1 MLKSLRSWL
10 DEGDKGATPAPRPDE
25 AAGPSDEALLSQVD
39 QRLSFRHDF
48 CGHRVIIRDR
58 RSAAFLH
65 LKDMSCLGCTGL
77 TDLPVAVGEIV
88 FITLQKPRFHAA
100 QVRWVKSAKMEL
112 RFMRFLDP
120 DLVEKIHRAHMARKA
135 SGRPLEEFL
144 PSERGFYP

>member
-1 MLKSLRSWL
+1 VLKSLRNWFE
-10 DEGDKGATPAPRPDE
+10 DEETESKAAPGADSAE
-25 AAGPSDEALLSQVD
+25 PSDDALLSKVD

-65 LKDMSCLGCTGL
+65 LKDLSCLGCTGL

-100 QVRWVKSAKMEL
+100 QVRWVKNAKIDL

-120 DLVEKIHRAHMARKA
+120 DLVEKVHRAHVARKA